1 MSYNDFNM
9 KFLFDDSCEKSYKP
23 VCKMSSVTSAVL
35 TVARQHQKIT
45 TRPSD
50 WVQFNGHCYK
60 VFNQKMSHYQAQA
73 FCPSNVQNSFLC
85 DIKTQAEFNW
95 IQSFINKTTISD
107 DVWVCMIMIL
117 NHNLDQRNQ
126 KIEFSVFR

>member
-1 MSYNDFNM
+1 
-9 KFLFDDSCEKSYKP
+9 
-23 VCKMSSVTSAVL
+23 
-35 TVARQHQKIT
+35 
-45 TRPSD
+45 
-50 WVQFNGHCYK
+50 
-60 VFNQKMSHYQAQA
+60 MSHYQAQA
-73 FCPSNVQNSFLC
+73 FCPSNVQNSFLS